1 MSDNLSAGIADP
13 YWYEWSVGLLY
24 VLEMLIDDNIKHVT
38 LQADQLQ
45 GLDDVVVTYMNDVVV
60 CIQIKHTRA
69 KDTLTFTDLIYKT
82 AKKTSLLSSFC
93 KDWKIAQSSNYKEC
107 RAILFSNRS
116 IGVRKSTISKENMT
130 PYERPA
136 LETFWDWMSKELLK
150 VESLSQIEVPDKWSE
165 SWKLWVDELNYLDD
179 KEKVLFLRS
188 FEIKSNQADLD
199 EIVNEIANKL
209 SRIFKIDKR
218 IAFQLDQKLCYALRS
233 WTTSSRHKEEITRE
247 DVFTALALGSDK
259 IKGEHNLKVAEP
271 FFSSRLNFVNELER
285 FLIKRTSPVIFLSG
299 DPGSGKTNIVSH
311 ISNKNDSVVTLRF
324 HAFKPITSADLHISA
339 DKGISDPRDL
349 WGNFLIE
356 LRELLKGKLSK
367 YNVPISNELLDTNDK
382 LIEEVLRLSE
392 LLAAETNRTTVIV
405 IDGID
410 HAARAGEKNSFLST
424 LVPPERV
431 PEKVCFLIAGQP
443 IHQYDLYPDW
453 LADTDRVMHLTV
465 PEIVESD
472 IKQLYNQQK
481 MNISNDN
488 ADIAVKLINETAA
501 GNTLSAIFAIC
512 EALSCND
519 ITELEHRLGESK
531 LSSGVNSYYEYIWKS
546 AKENIP
552 DRFFFLDTI
561 LAGTLSLVNKRIT
574 PKIMTDICDD
584 NTIGETAWNRILKK
598 LYPIVVKDGDQ
609 YRVFHND
616 VRIYLERYLRKDKDD
631 YAEVSGK
638 LADYYLYKSDDIKQ
652 KHEIIFK
659 LLNYANR
666 KNEYIDVFT
675 ESYIIEAVK
684 LKRSMDEII
693 NQMEATIQSLSLLN
707 DFEKLID
714 LSCSISTIYQYK
726 QSLQWLDII
735 HESEVELPL
744 VLESEKRVINKSL
757 FTIESLQNMFNDV
770 WNLISFK
777 EYLRAESIINR
788 WFEGVYPED
797 LAKILLLNNQEV
809 NISDEE
815 LHDDVGG
822 ILETW
827 GEVSRHLDFTFDN
840 LPEVNNEND
849 GKYRAYFSKGWLAE
863 SCHFISEDG
872 IIRSLRYHDLPFFI
886 IDIENYFNTIL
897 LNDNVLGINLIVKN
911 DFIDKFSKISKIK
924 FVDWCIVN
932 QKTELCSK
940 WLDEILSLRFKYI
953 EDITYTHSKDLF
965 PGYSRIAF
973 ILGYYNKDPK
983 IIIEECLVELKRKK
997 ILSSERDIY
1006 AAYDLINLSVIFGI
1020 MCSALLS
1027 KHFDR
1032 IDNDDFQDF
1041 IDRIYDR
1048 NSSISHYDLGCIE
1061 LEGIWLSRIIRL
1073 VNSTNETLQALLLES
1088 IIANVKVFENIKHL
1102 DVSWNF
1108 LKKAKQDD
1116 LLMGLFDYWMNE
1128 QGILWEREL
1137 SDINDIAYKFIS
1149 KAKDY
1154 GWKERVEKSQEILD
1168 NKKVGYVGRKDYSL
1182 FAPLKLYRQLVAK
1195 DSIYWNSYGCQM
1207 LNISKFASDT
1217 GDNRAAVFIE
1227 SGVAESAGE
1236 QGIHALIEFSLMNS
1250 QWDENWIQSI
1260 FDGMI
1265 AALKEEELLESE
1277 LLTIWET
1284 ASESFYVNKNSNR
1297 YDGLNEIR
1305 KAYISDIKEVIII
1318 TAKRLGI
1325 NHIEEKMKMI
1335 SSNAFSYNRNMES
1348 VKSFS
1353 IPERWFDN
1361 EKMSK
1366 EVEDFYNNW
1375 TESTFEVKFDRIKAL
1390 YYSDEHRFRWSI
1402 VLEFLK
1408 RIEKSK
1414 VSIYVDDIVTLLT
1427 QKRDY
1432 FSWQDEGAIEVID
1445 KIIPTLDNV
1454 QIKKLVTHMSS
1465 KYFEESYYGKDS
1477 KLLSFYSDLEY
1488 FVISY
1493 YRILSAEKNVEA
1505 LKKLLG
1511 MHMNW
1516 ITGYSNISL
1525 KEHFE
1530 MVDKERLGSV
1540 NSWEEL
1546 CSWIRN
1552 NGKIS

>member
-38 LQADQLQ
+38 LQADQMQ
-45 GLDDVVVTYMNDVVV
+45 GLDDVVITYMNGDAD

-69 KDTLTFTDLIYKT
+69 KDTLTFSDLIYKT
-82 AKKTSLLSSFC
+82 AKKSSLLAAFC
-93 KDWKIAQSSNYKEC
+93 KDWKSARISTFKEC

-116 IGVRKSTISKENMT
+116 IGVRKSTISNEDMT
-130 PYERPA
+130 TYERPA
-136 LETFWDWMSKELLK
+136 LETFWEWISKELQK
-150 VESLSQIEVPDKWSE
+150 VESLSQIDVPDKWSK
-165 SWKLWVDELNYLDD
+165 SWKLWIDELNYLDD
-179 KEKVLFLRS
+179 KEKLLFLRS

-199 EIVNEIANKL
+199 EIVNEVANKL
-209 SRIFKIDKR
+209 SRVFKIDKR
-218 IAFQLDQKLCYALRS
+218 IAIQLDQKLCYALRR
-233 WTTSSRHKEEITRE
+233 WTTSSRNKEEITRE
-247 DVFTALALGSDK
+247 DVFSALALGSDK

-271 FFSSRLNFVNELER
+271 FFNSRLNFVNELEKY
-285 FLIKRTSPVIFLSG
+285 LIKRTSPIIFLSG

-367 YNVPISNELLDTNDK
+367 YNVPVSNELLDTNDK
-382 LIEEVLRLSE
+382 LIGEVLRLSE
-392 LLAAETNRTTVIV
+392 LLADETNKITVIV

-453 LADTDRVMHLTV
+453 LSDTDRVMHLTV
-465 PEIVESD
+465 PGIVESD
-472 IKQLYNQQK
+472 IKQLYDQQK
-481 MNISNDN
+481 MNISPDN
-488 ADIAVKLINETAA
+488 ADVAVKLISETAA
-501 GNTLSAIFAIC
+501 GNTLSAIFAVC
-512 EALSCND
+512 EALNCND
-519 ITELEHRLGESK
+519 ITELEYKLRESK
-531 LSSGVNSYYEYIWKS
+531 LSSGVSSYYEYIWKS
-546 AKENIP
+546 AKANIP
-552 DRFFFLDTI
+552 DNFFFLDTI

-574 PKIMTDICDD
+574 PKIMTEICAD
-584 NTIGETAWNRILKK
+584 NTIGETAWNRVLKK

-638 LADYYLYKSDDIKQ
+638 LADYYLNKSDDIKQ

-675 ESYIIEAVK
+675 ESYIIEAIK

-693 NQMEATIQSLSLLN
+693 SQMEATIKSLTLLN
-707 DFEKLID
+707 NFEKLID

-757 FTIESLQNMFNDV
+757 FTIELLQNMFNDV
-770 WNLISFK
+770 WDLISFK

-797 LAKILLLNNQEV
+797 LGKILLSNNQEE
-809 NISDEE
+809 NISDEA
-815 LHDDVGG
+815 LHDVEL

-827 GEVSRHLDFTFDN
+827 GEVSQHLDFTFDN
-840 LPEVNNEND
+840 LPEIQSEED
-849 GKYRAYFSKGWLAE
+849 GNFRAYFSKGWFSE
-863 SCHFISEDG
+863 GCHFMSKDEV
-872 IIRSLRYHDLPFFI
+872 IRTLGHHHFPFFI
-886 IDIENYFNTIL
+886 TDIENYFNTIL
-897 LNDNVLGINLIVKN
+897 MNDSMLGVNLIMKH
-911 DFIDKFSKISKIK
+911 DFIDKFSKMSKIK

-932 QKTELCSK
+932 KKTELCSK
-940 WLDEILSLRFKYI
+940 WLDEILSLQFKYI
-953 EDITYTHSKDLF
+953 ENITYTRSKDLF
-965 PGYSRIAF
+965 PAYSRIAF
-973 ILGYYNKDPK
+973 ILGYYSKDPK
-983 IIIEECLVELKRKK
+983 IIREECLGELKRKK
-997 ILSSERDIY
+997 ILCSDRDLY
-1006 AAYDLINLSVIFGI
+1006 SAYDLINLSVFFGTL
-1020 MCSALLS
+1020 CSAILS
-1027 KHFDR
+1027 KNFDK
-1032 IDNDDFQDF
+1032 INNDDFQDF
-1041 IDRIYDR
+1041 IDRIYER
-1048 NSSISHYDLGCIE
+1048 NNSISRNDLGCIE
-1061 LEGIWLSRIIRL
+1061 LEGTWVSRIIKL
-1073 VNSTNETLQALLLES
+1073 INSTNKTLQVLLLES
-1088 IIANVKVFENIKHL
+1088 IIKNVKDFENIRHL
-1102 DVSWNF
+1102 DVSWDF

-1116 LLMGLFDYWMNE
+1116 LLVELYDYWMNE

-1149 KAKDY
+1149 KAKYY
-1154 GWKERVEKSQEILD
+1154 GWEERVEKAQDILD

-1217 GDNRAAVFIE
+1217 GDNRASVFIE

-1250 QWDENWIQSI
+1250 QWDKNWVQSI

-1265 AALKEEELLESE
+1265 AALKEGELLESE
-1277 LLTIWET
+1277 LLTIWKT
-1284 ASESFYVNKNSNR
+1284 ASESFYVNRNSSR

-1305 KAYISDIKEVIII
+1305 KAYISDVKEAIII
-1318 TAKRLGI
+1318 AAKRLGI
-1325 NHIEEKMKMI
+1325 DDIEEKMKTI
-1335 SSNAFSYNRNMES
+1335 STNAFSYNRNMES
-1348 VKSFS
+1348 IKSFI

-1361 EKMSK
+1361 GKMSK
-1366 EVEDFYNNW
+1366 EVEDFYNNC
-1375 TESTFEVKFDRIKAL
+1375 TECTFEEVFDRIKSL
-1390 YYSDEHRFRWSI
+1390 YYSDENSFRWSV
-1402 VLEFLK
+1402 VLEFLE

-1414 VSIYVDDIVTLLT
+1414 VSIYVDDIVNLLT

-1432 FSWQDEGAIEVID
+1432 FSWQDERAIEVID
-1445 KIIPTLDNV
+1445 KIIPSLDNS
-1454 QIKKLVTHMSS
+1454 QIKKLVTHLSN
-1465 KYFEESYYGKDS
+1465 KFFEENYYSKDS
-1477 KLLSFYSDLEY
+1477 KLFSLYSDIEY

-1493 YRILSAEKNVEA
+1493 YRILSAEKNADA

-1516 ITGYSNISL
+1516 ITGYSNISM

-1530 MVDKERLGSV
+1530 MADKERLEFV

-1546 CSWIRN
+1546 CSCIRS
-1552 NGKIS
+1552 NGKVS